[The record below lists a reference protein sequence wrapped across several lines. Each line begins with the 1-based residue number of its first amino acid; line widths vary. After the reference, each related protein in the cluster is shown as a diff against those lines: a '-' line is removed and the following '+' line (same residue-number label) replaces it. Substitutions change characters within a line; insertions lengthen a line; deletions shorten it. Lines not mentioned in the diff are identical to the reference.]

1 MDRRIRSDMIIF
13 MISQLD
19 DEKLQIDAKRIFDY
33 YDKITNFLKLFVD
46 FLLNLIRNIRIKSI
60 K

>member
-1 MDRRIRSDMIIF
+1 MIIF